1 MEYFK
6 RLAALLLVFISLSA
20 DAQNEK
26 EIDVVSIVDKEMNKV
41 YPANEPGAAIVIMRG
56 DSIIMNKG
64 YGLADINT
72 KTKITPA
79 TNFNIAS
86 ISKMFT
92 ATAILLLAEKGKLN
106 LQDPIIKY
114 LPDVNPQIGN
124 KITIYHLLTHTSGLP
139 HFIPTKDSATRFTVM
154 DQETYDSD
162 KNIDS
167 LDFEPGT
174 RFGYSNVGYRWLALI
189 TEKVSGVDFG
199 DFVRKNVFLKAGMT
213 NSYEMNRDAPIIN
226 FAHAYQKTGNEFI
239 EFDYGEEEQFGTL
252 GDGGVVS
259 STNDLISWEK
269 ALRSY
274 KVLSQKSFEETITPH
289 INSGLVVIGSSYG
302 FGWFI
307 QKSPN
312 GGPMIYSHS
321 GADGGFAAYL
331 LRIPEKQIMVAFLS
345 NRSDHVIDVAYS
357 VQSLLRKAGWY

>member
-6 RLAALLLVFISLSA
+6 RCAALLLLFISLLA
-20 DAQNEK
+20 HAQSEK
-26 EIDVVSIVDKEMNKV
+26 EIDVVSIVDKEMNKA

-79 TNFNIAS
+79 TNFNIGS

-92 ATAILLLAEKGKLN
+92 ATAILLLAEKGKLD

-114 LPDVNPQIGN
+114 LPDVNPHIGN

-139 HFIPTKDSATRFTVM
+139 HFIPTKDTSTRFTVM
-154 DQETYDSD
+154 DRDTYNSD

-167 LDFEPGT
+167 LDFEPGAQ
-174 RFGYSNVGYRWLALI
+174 FGYSNIGYRWLTLI
-189 TEKVSGVDFG
+189 AEKVSGVGFG
-199 DFVRKNVFLKAGMT
+199 DFVRKNIFLKAGMT

-226 FAHAYQKTGNEFI
+226 FAHAYKKSGSEFI

-274 KVLSQKSFEETITPH
+274 KVLSQKSYEESITPH
-289 INSGLVVIGSSYG
+289 INSGFVGIGSSYG

-312 GGPMIYSHS
+312 GGPLIYSHS

-331 LRIPEKQIMVAFLS
+331 FRIPEKQIMVAF
-345 NRSDHVIDVAYS
+345 
-357 VQSLLRKAGWY
+357 